1 MSIELN
7 NKLVEIQTESNRV
20 LDTNQKFIIKGEK
33 SLVEA
38 SEALVGIKARIKR
51 SEELRT
57 FFVKPL
63 NDQVKAINDRFKL
76 AVQPLKDAETLIS
89 GKIIDYRR
97 KENARIAEERRA
109 EEERQRKEFEAEQA
123 KKMAEAKKLKGIEK
137 EMAMAEVPQDFTPEV
152 DLKQKKQIITNAGTL
167 KTRLTWKATVLDEMS
182 VPREFLSVDIVKINQ
197 AVRSG
202 VREIAGVKIEQVE
215 SLN

>member
-7 NKLVEIQTESNRV
+7 NKLVEIQNESNSV
-20 LDTNQKFIIKGEK
+20 LDANQKFIIKGEK

-38 SEALVGIKARIKR
+38 SEMLVGIKARIKR
-51 SEELRT
+51 AEELRT

-76 AVQPLKDAETLIS
+76 AGQPLKDAETLIS

-97 KENARIAEERRA
+97 KENARIMEARRIEED
-109 EEERQRKEFEAEQA
+109 RQRAEFEAKRKEDEA
-123 KKMAEAKKLKGIEK
+123 KAKKLKGIEK
-137 EMAMAEVPQDFTPEV
+137 ELAVANIPTEFVPDV
-152 DLKQKKQIITNAGTL
+152 DIQQKKQIITNAGTL
-167 KTRLTWKATVLDEMS
+167 KTRLTWKAIIIDEN
-182 VPREFLSVDIVKINQ
+182 VIPREFLSVDMVKLNQ
-197 AVRSG
+197 AVREG
-202 VREIAGVKIEQVE
+202 VRVIAGVSIEQVE